1 VFGLRVSKLWCA
13 DEQAE
18 DTEAVLGCYTY
29 VLRCRTCVCVCVC
42 ACSLS
47 SRHSF
52 VEGVQYRTL
61 LCVWEVVTVLQL
73 KRKEGGECKDG
84 GVCLELQSLSSCIAE
99 GSDGEEC

>member
-1 VFGLRVSKLWCA
+1 MCVFVC
-13 DEQAE
+13 
-18 DTEAVLGCYTY
+18 VF
-29 VLRCRTCVCVCVC
+29 VCVCVCVC